1 MTMNKR
7 SNVIGLYPKTLILL
21 LSDSRKLSL
30 AVRLKSLEIDFE
42 IGHALGNYA
51 LLYFSTVFS
60 GIPFT

>member
-1 MTMNKR
+1 MIMNER

-42 IGHALGNYA
+42 IGQL
-51 LLYFSTVFS
+51 
-60 GIPFT
+60 

>member
-7 SNVIGLYPKTLILL
+7 SNVIGLYPRTLILL

-42 IGHALGNYA
+42 IGHALGNYT